1 MDYKA
6 YSKELRDS
14 AKKLD
19 LSGLAQ
25 VAEEYR
31 KSASAIEELVKRN
44 DIQKEIILEKMNVIA
59 GIESYLHKLER
70 SRLGGKDG

>member
-1 MDYKA
+1 MDYRGYA
-6 YSKELRDS
+6 KELRES
-14 AKKLD
+14 ATKFK
-19 LSGLAQ
+19 LSGLSA

-31 KSASAIEELVKRN
+31 QAASVIEELVKRN

-59 GIESYLHKLER
+59 GIESYLHELER